1 CRDHVYE
8 LTISA
13 LGECATK
20 CMFRCDLRSVEQAWP
35 GRLFVERVDISLTG
49 AGVGLRLKDLS
60 QEPCTVSTALEQV
73 A

>member
-1 CRDHVYE
+1 
-8 LTISA
+8 
-13 LGECATK
+13 
-20 CMFRCDLRSVEQAWP
+20 MFRCDLRSVEQAWP